1 MERDRYDG
9 EYDESRH
16 DATDPGNGPPEE
28 MQVLADDEGDDLAEI
43 ADHLFEESGDDEEAL
58 AVLLDRLDAPLVLQL
73 ITSDYLNAY
82 QTFYYFFR
90 VNPGELEKDRL
101 ILEPASS
108 LLTGVLFQEID
119 LVDFIFFVHD
129 GTPRIVLTDGESVLA
144 EYSGP
149 ASYKEAL
156 MYFREY
162 LSG

>member
-1 MERDRYDG
+1 MDRDKYDG
-9 EYDESRH
+9 EHNERRH
-16 DATDPGNGPPEE
+16 DATDPGNGPPKE
-28 MQVLADDEGDDLAEI
+28 MQILADDEGEDLAEI

-58 AVLLDRLDAPLVLQL
+58 AGLLDRLDTSLVLQL

-119 LVDFIFFVHD
+119 LVEFIFFMHD
-129 GTPRIVLTDGESVLA
+129 GTPRIVLSDGELVLA
-144 EYSGP
+144 EFSGP
-149 ASYKEAL
+149 AAYKDAL
-156 MYFREY
+156 IHFREY
-162 LSG
+162 LSV